1 MLILEGLLLLI
12 LLNQVPLLR
21 ALLHLTLTI
30 LSRKLFSITTN
41 NDLFLHVFMKS
52 RKIEYA
58 VAVLSFI
65 TAVVL
70 AFVSLIISDQH
81 EVAAGNCTL
90 VAQFLLLTASI
101 FGIDYKLNHFGSA
114 THTVNNKGTYGNKED
129 HQSGNITG

>member
-1 MLILEGLLLLI
+1 
-12 LLNQVPLLR
+12 
-21 ALLHLTLTI
+21 
-30 LSRKLFSITTN
+30 
-41 NDLFLHVFMKS
+41 MKS
-52 RKIEYA
+52 RKVEYT

-101 FGIDYKLNHFGSA
+101 FGIDYKLNKFGSS
-114 THTVNNKGTYGNKED
+114 NPSRNEPERI
-129 HQSGNITG
+129 S